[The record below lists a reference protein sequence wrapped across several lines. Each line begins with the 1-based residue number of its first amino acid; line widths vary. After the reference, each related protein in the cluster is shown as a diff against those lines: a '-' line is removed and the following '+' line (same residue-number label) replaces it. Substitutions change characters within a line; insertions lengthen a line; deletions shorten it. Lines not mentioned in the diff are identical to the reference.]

1 MNGMIPNHTALKEWA
16 AVIRALLAGDQI
28 VLLRKGGIADAGFGI
43 EAERFYLFP
52 TNFHQGQ
59 NQFKPEFAHHAVGS
73 LPSEA
78 SRISIHGWAEVVS
91 AQRCSDLERLMR
103 LDPFVIFTEQTI
115 QQRYRFRADQAVQVM
130 VVRAWRL
137 PQPVLIENRDEYSGC
152 RSWMSVDDPI
162 DISGSIAA
170 VSDLEFEER
179 RGAIERELEVAAIQL
194 SRQT

>member
-1 MNGMIPNHTALKEWA
+1 MTGRIPNNTALKEWA

-28 VLLRKGGIADAGFGI
+28 VLLRKGGLADAGFGI
-43 EAERFYLFP
+43 EAERFYFFP

-59 NQFKPEFAHHAVGS
+59 NQFKPEFAHHAGGS
-73 LPSEA
+73 APSDA

-103 LDPFVIFTEQTI
+103 LDPFVIFTDQTI
-115 QQRYRFRADQAVQVM
+115 QQRYRFRVDQSVQVM

-137 PQPVLIENRDEYSGC
+137 PRPVVIENRDEYSGC

-162 DISGSIAA
+162 DISGSIPAL
-170 VSDLEFEER
+170 SDLEFEER
-179 RGAIERELEVAAIQL
+179 RRTIERELGVAPIHL
-194 SRQT
+194 SRQS